1 MRRGVLVVPLIVAAL
16 LAGGVGGSAVGE
28 EERAESSLE
37 EIGRRI
43 YRDGLRASGEP
54 LVGSGLGGAAIA
66 GSCASC
72 HRPSGF
78 GTFEGGAAVPAVT
91 GVALFGDGVERRADL
106 FRRLYLEPGP
116 PGLLAAAR
124 ASEARPAYTVEGLG
138 RALREGV
145 DPGGLA
151 LDPLMPR
158 YALDDRE
165 VAALAAYLA
174 GLGAGPAPGVHAD
187 EIRFATVV
195 VPGVEAGRRRDH
207 LGVLTAYVERHNRD
221 VENLLARPDAS
232 PHHRDDFAVGYR
244 SWRLEVWR
252 LQGEPETWRR
262 QLDAL
267 HTARPVFALL
277 GGLGDREWGPVHGFC
292 EERAVPCLFADVP
305 LPPAEAGDW
314 SLYHDRGIVGEAAAL
329 AAVLAAG
336 EGDAAA
342 VPGPIV
348 QIWRQADALGEA
360 AAATFRATL
369 PPALAARLVDR
380 PLHRS
385 AEPDAA
391 SWRQLLAAA
400 AGAAA
405 PGHRL
410 ATAASHAGEA
420 ACSASAVD
428 SVADASG
435 RAAAADSSSR
445 PAGAPPATLVLWLD
459 RWPDAL
465 PADLAPRLAAVHL
478 SYRLLGD
485 TLPPPVPPPL
495 ADKVRLTWPYALPGE
510 AAPHAHRV
518 HAWLRSRRLPPGD
531 ERLQRATWWTAAV
544 LDDALAH
551 MVDRFD
557 RAWLVERVEHEA
569 ELVPDPAVYPPL
581 SLGPGQRFASKG
593 LWLVRLDPAAPG
605 GVTPVGPWQR
615 VPEVAEPSHSPR

>member
-1 MRRGVLVVPLIVAAL
+1 V
-16 LAGGVGGSAVGE
+16 GSA
-28 EERAESSLE
+28 
-37 EIGRRI
+37 
-43 YRDGLRASGEP
+43 LR
-54 LVGSGLGGAAIA
+54 GAAIG

-78 GTFEGGAAVPAVT
+78 GTLEGGAAVPAVT
-91 GVALFGDGVERRADL
+91 GEALFGDGEERRADL

-124 ASEARPAYTVEGLG
+124 AAEARPAYTVEGLG

-174 GLGAGPAPGVHAD
+174 GLGAGPAPGVNAD
-187 EIRFATVV
+187 EIRFATVLA
-195 VPGVEAGRRRDH
+195 PGIDAGRRRDH

-244 SWRLEVWR
+244 RWRLEIWKLAGEPQTWR
-252 LQGEPETWRR
+252 L

-267 HTARPVFALL
+267 HAARPVFALL
-277 GGLGDREWGPVHGFC
+277 GGLGDGDWGPVHGFC

-305 LPPAEAGDW
+305 LPPAEAGEW
-314 SLYHDRGIVGEAAAL
+314 SLYHDRGIAGEAAAL
-329 AAVLAAG
+329 AAALAGRADSQGAPPAAAG
-336 EGDAAA
+336 SA
-342 VPGPIV
+342 GPILQV
-348 QIWRQADALGEA
+348 WRSGDTVGEA
-360 AAATFRATL
+360 AAASFRAAL

-391 SWRQLLAAA
+391 FWRRLLATA

-410 ATAASHAGEA
+410 AAAAGRAGGAAS
-420 ACSASAVD
+420 SASAVD
-428 SVADASG
+428 SAADASG
-435 RAAAADSSSR
+435 RAAAADSSSP

-459 RWPDAL
+459 RWPQAL
-465 PADLAPRLAAVHL
+465 AAELAPRLAAVHL
-478 SYRLLGD
+478 SFRLLGD
-485 TLPPPVPPPL
+485 KLPPVPPPL
-495 ADKVRLTWPYALPGE
+495 ADKVRLTWPYALPGA

-557 RAWLVERVEHEA
+557 RAWLVERVEHEV

-593 LWLVRLDPAAPG
+593 LWIVRLDPAAPG

-615 VPEVAEPSHSPR
+615 VPEAAEPSHSPR